1 MPVMPKGA
9 EGPFFNRENVMS
21 SKDLLGQLAGL
32 LASGGVEVV
41 DCTGVL
47 GPDTPLLKLPP
58 DFAKDTP
65 KIEIHRI
72 SAYDQDLSLI
82 HI

>member
-1 MPVMPKGA
+1 MTSA
-9 EGPFFNRENVMS
+9 NVLAS
-21 SKDLLGQLAGL
+21 LAGM

-58 DFAKDTP
+58 DFDERATLTEELQK
-65 KIEIHRI
+65 HLGV
-72 SAYDQDLSLI
+72 QG
-82 HI
+82 